1 MNVGDGFRP
10 LSGGRMWLPQESPMR
25 FVVCLIVLGAVPML
39 LLNGQGRPAFVG
51 YYLGVLTLWLVFAIA
66 ASRAR
71 QILD

>member
-1 MNVGDGFRP
+1 
-10 LSGGRMWLPQESPMR
+10 MR
-25 FVVCLIVLGAVPML
+25 FLICTIVLGVVPML

-71 QILD
+71 PILD